1 MNRTL
6 HLSNSAP
13 GASTEGADLG
23 RLAAA
28 YLERL
33 LAGDRRTACALVV
46 DAVKA
51 GADVRAVY
59 LEVLQPVQHEV
70 GRLWQ
75 ENAIT
80 VAVEHFC
87 TAATQLVIS
96 QLFPYIISE
105 AKLGLSMIGCCVGEE
120 LHELGMRMV
129 CDFFEMDGWDTYYM
143 GANCPLQAV
152 LAAVAE
158 RKPHAL
164 CLSVTMHQN
173 VPLAQRIIQAVRS
186 QFPAV
191 RVLVG
196 GFPFL
201 LNPALA
207 EGIGAHGWA
216 PNAREG
222 VRVATALCLE
232 HREDAA

>member
-1 MNRTL
+1 MIAAMDR
-6 HLSNSAP
+6 SACSP
-13 GASTEGADLG
+13 ASASLT

-28 YLERL
+28 YLEQL
-33 LAGDRRTACALVV
+33 LAGNRRGACALVL
-46 DAVKA
+46 DAVRA
-51 GADVRAVY
+51 GADVREIY
-59 LEVLQPVQHEV
+59 LKVLQPVQHEV

-75 ENAIT
+75 ENTIT

-96 QLFPYIISE
+96 QLFPYIITE
-105 AKLGLSMIGCCVGEE
+105 TKHGLSMVGCCVGEE

-143 GANCPLQAV
+143 GANCPQDAV
-152 LAAVAE
+152 LAAMAE
-158 RKPHAL
+158 RRPHAL

-173 VPLAQRIIQAVRS
+173 VPLARDIIQAVAT

-191 RVLVG
+191 KILVG

-201 LNPALA
+201 LNPDLA
-207 EGIGAHGWA
+207 ASLGAHGWA
-216 PNAREG
+216 RDAHEG
-222 VRVATALCLE
+222 VRLAAFLC
-232 HREDAA
+232 RADQEDAA